1 MQNSGKKTLSS
12 EQFWLYSLSL
22 YPAIKDLS
30 LQWQD
35 NFGVNINLLLFLLYL
50 DKQQQS
56 LNETQL
62 QQLEDLLKHFS
73 TEVTQSIR
81 ALRRT
86 LPSPWLESDMQQP
99 LRQQLLS
106 TELAAEKLEQQL
118 LVQQFNQLSL
128 SSDVLPHSQLL
139 DHYLLLINA
148 PVEQLDAEI
157 LDLYQQSQQLESL

>member
-1 MQNSGKKTLSS
+1 MQNSGKKTLNS
-12 EQFWLYSLSL
+12 EQFWQFSLNL
-22 YPAIKDLS
+22 YPAIKES
-30 LQWQD
+30 CLQWQD

-56 LNETQL
+56 ISEAQL
-62 QQLEDLLKHFS
+62 LQLEELLQHFS

-81 ALRRT
+81 SLRRT

-128 SSDVLPHSQLL
+128 SADILPHSQLL
-139 DHYLLLINA
+139 DHYLVLIKA

-157 LDLYQQSQQLESL
+157 LDLYQQSQQLNG

>member
-1 MQNSGKKTLSS
+1 MQNSGKKTLNS
-12 EQFWLYSLSL
+12 EQFWHYSLSL
-22 YPAIKDLS
+22 YPVIKDLC

-35 NFGVNINLLLFLLYL
+35 NYGVNINLLLFLLYL

-56 LNETQL
+56 VSEAQL
-62 QQLEDLLKHFS
+62 LKLEDLLQHFS

-81 ALRRT
+81 TLRRT

-128 SSDVLPHSQLL
+128 NDDLLPYSQLL
-139 DHYLLLINA
+139 DHYLVLIQA

-157 LDLYQQSQQLESL
+157 LDLYQQSQQLESI

>member
-1 MQNSGKKTLSS
+1 MQNSGKKILSS
-12 EQFWLYSLSL
+12 EQFWSYSLSL
-22 YPAIKDLS
+22 YPAIKEVC

-35 NFGVNINLLLFLLYL
+35 DFDVNINLLLFLLYL

-56 LNETQL
+56 LTEAQL

-128 SSDVLPHSQLL
+128 SDDVLPYSQLL
-139 DHYLLLINA
+139 DHYLILINA

-157 LDLYQQSQQLESL
+157 LDLYQQSQQLESF

>member
-1 MQNSGKKTLSS
+1 VQNSGKKTLNS

-22 YPAIKDLS
+22 YPAIKEVC

-56 LNETQL
+56 LSETQL
-62 QQLEDLLKHFS
+62 QQLEDLLQHFS
-73 TEVTQSIR
+73 SEVTQSIR
-81 ALRRT
+81 TLRRT

-118 LVQQFNQLSL
+118 LVQQFNR
-128 SSDVLPHSQLL
+128 LPQTNDLLPYSQLL
-139 DHYLLLINA
+139 DHYLLLIQA

-157 LDLYQQSQQLESL
+157 LDLYQQSQQLKAE

>member
-1 MQNSGKKTLSS
+1 VQSSGKKILSS
-12 EQFWLYSLSL
+12 EQFWQYSLNL
-22 YPAIKDLS
+22 YPTIKDLC

-56 LNETQL
+56 LSEVQL
-62 QQLEDLLKHFS
+62 QQLEDLLQHFS
-73 TEVTQSIR
+73 KEVTQSIR

-118 LVQQFNQLSL
+118 LTQQFNQLSQQDDL
-128 SSDVLPHSQLL
+128 LPHSQLL
-139 DHYLLLINA
+139 DHYLVLINA

-157 LDLYQQSQQLESL
+157 LDLYQQSQQLANG

>member
-1 MQNSGKKTLSS
+1 MQNSGKKILNS

-56 LNETQL
+56 LSEAQL

-86 LPSPWLESDMQQP
+86 LPSPWLQSDMQQP

-118 LVQQFNQLSL
+118 LVQQFNQLGVSE
-128 SSDVLPHSQLL
+128 DVLPYSQLL

-157 LDLYQQSQQLESL
+157 LDLYQQSQQLEHF

>member
-1 MQNSGKKTLSS
+1 MRNSGKKILSS

-56 LNETQL
+56 VSEAQL

-118 LVQQFNQLSL
+118 LVQQFNQLGVSD
-128 SSDVLPHSQLL
+128 DVLPYSQLL

-157 LDLYQQSQQLESL
+157 LDLYQQSQQLEHF

>member
-12 EQFWLYSLSL
+12 EQFWQYSLSL
-22 YPAIKDLS
+22 YPAIKDLC

-56 LNETQL
+56 LTEQQL
-62 QQLEDLLKHFS
+62 QQLEDLLQHFS
-73 TEVTQSIR
+73 SEVTQSIR
-81 ALRRT
+81 ALRRAM
-86 LPSPWLESDMQQP
+86 PSPWLESDMQQQ

-118 LVQQFNQLSL
+118 LVQQFNQLGQTHEL
-128 SSDVLPHSQLL
+128 LPHSQLL

-148 PVEQLDAEI
+148 PAEQLDVEI
-157 LDLYQQSQQLESL
+157 LDLYQQSQQLENH

>member
-1 MQNSGKKTLSS
+1 MRNSGKKTLSS
-12 EQFWLYSLSL
+12 EQFWHYSLSL
-22 YPAIKDLS
+22 YPAIKEMC

-35 NFGVNINLLLFLLYL
+35 NFSVNINLLLFLLYL

-56 LNETQL
+56 LSEVQL

-128 SSDVLPHSQLL
+128 SDDVLPHSQLL

-157 LDLYQQSQQLESL
+157 LDLYQQSQQLEGL

>member
-12 EQFWLYSLSL
+12 EQFWQYSLSL
-22 YPAIKDLS
+22 YPAINDLC

-35 NFGVNINLLLFLLYL
+35 SYGVNINLLLFMLYL

-56 LNETQL
+56 LTELQL

-81 ALRRT
+81 TLRRT
-86 LPSPWLESDMQQP
+86 LPSPWLESTMQQP
-99 LRQQLLS
+99 LRQQLLT

-118 LVQQFNQLSL
+118 LVQQFNQLSP
-128 SSDVLPHSQLL
+128 SQDSLPYSQLL
-139 DHYLLLINA
+139 DHYLLLIKA

-157 LDLYQQSQQLESL
+157 LDLYQQSQQLEGY

>member
-1 MQNSGKKTLSS
+1 VQNSGKKILSS

-56 LNETQL
+56 VSEAQL

-118 LVQQFNQLSL
+118 LVQQFNQLGVSD
-128 SSDVLPHSQLL
+128 DVLPYSQLL

-157 LDLYQQSQQLESL
+157 LDLYQQSQQLEHF

>member
-1 MQNSGKKTLSS
+1 MQNSGKKILSS

-56 LNETQL
+56 VSEAQL

-118 LVQQFNQLSL
+118 LVQQFNQLGVSD
-128 SSDVLPHSQLL
+128 DVLPYSQLL

-157 LDLYQQSQQLESL
+157 LDLYQQSQQLEHF

>member
-1 MQNSGKKTLSS
+1 MQNSGKKILSS
-12 EQFWLYSLSL
+12 EQFWQYSLSL
-22 YPAIKDLS
+22 YPAIKDVC

-35 NFGVNINLLLFLLYL
+35 QFGVNINLLLFLLYL

-56 LNETQL
+56 VSEAQL

-86 LPSPWLESDMQQP
+86 LPSPWLQSDMQQP
-99 LRQQLLS
+99 LRQQLLN

-118 LVQQFNQLSL
+118 LVQQFNQLGL
-128 SSDVLPHSQLL
+128 SNDLLPYSQLL
-139 DHYLLLINA
+139 DHYLVLIQT

>member
-1 MQNSGKKTLSS
+1 MQSSGKKILNS
-12 EQFWLYSLSL
+12 EQFWQFSLSL
-22 YPAIKDLS
+22 YPAIKEVC

-35 NFGVNINLLLFLLYL
+35 SYGVNINLLLFVLYL

-56 LNETQL
+56 VSEAQL
-62 QQLEDLLKHFS
+62 QQLEDLLQHFS

-86 LPSPWLESDMQQP
+86 LPSPWLESEMQQP
-99 LRQQLLS
+99 LRQQLLN

-118 LVQQFNQLSL
+118 LVQQFNQLGMTDDL
-128 SSDVLPHSQLL
+128 LPYSQLL
-139 DHYLLLINA
+139 DHYLVLIQA

-157 LDLYQQSQQLESL
+157 LDLYQQSQQLEGI

>member
-1 MQNSGKKTLSS
+1 VQNSGKKILSS
-12 EQFWLYSLSL
+12 EQFWLYSLNL
-22 YPAIKDLS
+22 YPAIKEVC

-128 SSDVLPHSQLL
+128 SGDVLPYSQLL

-148 PVEQLDAEI
+148 PVEQLDADI
-157 LDLYQQSQQLESL
+157 LDLYQQSQQLEGS

>member
-1 MQNSGKKTLSS
+1 MQNSGKKILSS
-12 EQFWLYSLSL
+12 EQFWSYSLSL
-22 YPAIKDLS
+22 YPAIKEVC

-35 NFGVNINLLLFLLYL
+35 DFDVNINLLLFLLYL
-50 DKQQQS
+50 YKQQQS
-56 LNETQL
+56 LTEAQL

-128 SSDVLPHSQLL
+128 SDDVLPYSQLL
-139 DHYLLLINA
+139 DHYLILINA

-157 LDLYQQSQQLESL
+157 LDLYQQSQQLESF

>member
-1 MQNSGKKTLSS
+1 VQNSGKKILNS

-56 LNETQL
+56 LSEAQL

-86 LPSPWLESDMQQP
+86 LPSPWLQSDMQQP

-118 LVQQFNQLSL
+118 LVQQFNQLGVSE
-128 SSDVLPHSQLL
+128 DVLPYSQLL

-157 LDLYQQSQQLESL
+157 LDLYQQSQQLEHF

>member
-1 MQNSGKKTLSS
+1 MQNSGKKILSS

-22 YPAIKDLS
+22 YPAIKDLC

-35 NFGVNINLLLFLLYL
+35 NFGVNVNLVLFLLYL

-56 LNETQL
+56 VSETQL

-73 TEVTQSIR
+73 EEVTQSIR

-118 LVQQFNQLSL
+118 LVQHYNQLGF
-128 SSDVLPHSQLL
+128 DDEQLPYSQLL
-139 DHYLLLINA
+139 DHYLLLIQA
-148 PVEQLDAEI
+148 PVERLDAEI
-157 LDLYQQSQQLESL
+157 LDLYQQSQQLESF

>member
-1 MQNSGKKTLSS
+1 MQSSGKKILSS
-12 EQFWLYSLSL
+12 EQFWQYSLSL
-22 YPAIKDLS
+22 YPAIKEVC

-35 NFGVNINLLLFLLYL
+35 SYGVNINLLLFVLYL

-56 LNETQL
+56 LSEAQL
-62 QQLEDLLKHFS
+62 QQLEDLLQHFS

-99 LRQQLLS
+99 LRQQLLN

-118 LVQQFNQLSL
+118 LVQQFNRLGLSDDL
-128 SSDVLPHSQLL
+128 LPYSQLL
-139 DHYLLLINA
+139 DHYLVLIQA
-148 PVEQLDAEI
+148 PVEQLDTEI
-157 LDLYQQSQQLESL
+157 LDLYQQSQQLEGI

>member
-1 MQNSGKKTLSS
+1 MQNSGKKILSS
-12 EQFWLYSLSL
+12 EQFWQFSLSF
-22 YPAIKDLS
+22 YPAIKDVC
-30 LQWQD
+30 LQWQEQ
-35 NFGVNINLLLFLLYL
+35 FGVNINLLLFLLYL

-56 LNETQL
+56 VSEAQL

-99 LRQQLLS
+99 LRQQLLN

-118 LVQQFNQLSL
+118 LVQQFNQLGL
-128 SSDVLPHSQLL
+128 TGDLLPYSQLL
-139 DHYLLLINA
+139 DHYLVLIHA

-157 LDLYQQSQQLESL
+157 LDLYQQSQQLEGF

>member
-12 EQFWLYSLSL
+12 EQFWLYSLNL
-22 YPAIKDLS
+22 YPAIKELC

-35 NFGVNINLLLFLLYL
+35 NFGININLVLFLLYL

-56 LNETQL
+56 LNEAQL
-62 QQLEDLLKHFS
+62 QKLEDSLKQFS

-106 TELAAEKLEQQL
+106 TELAAERLEQQL

-128 SSDVLPHSQLL
+128 SDDVLPHSQLL

-157 LDLYQQSQQLESL
+157 LDLYQQSQQLEGV

>member
-12 EQFWLYSLSL
+12 EQFWQYSLNLYS
-22 YPAIKDLS
+22 AIKDLC

-35 NFGVNINLLLFLLYL
+35 HFGVNINLLLFLLYL

-56 LNETQL
+56 VSEAQL
-62 QQLEDLLKHFS
+62 QLLEDLLKHFS

-118 LVQQFNQLSL
+118 LVQQFNQLSQ
-128 SSDVLPHSQLL
+128 SDDLLPHSQLL
-139 DHYLLLINA
+139 DHYLVLINA
-148 PVEQLDAEI
+148 PVELLDAEI
-157 LDLYQQSQQLESL
+157 LDLYQQSQQLEQI

>member
-1 MQNSGKKTLSS
+1 MQNSGKKTLNS

-56 LNETQL
+56 LSEAQL

-118 LVQQFNQLSL
+118 LVQQFNQLGVSD
-128 SSDVLPHSQLL
+128 DVLPYSQLL

-157 LDLYQQSQQLESL
+157 LDLYQQSQQLEGF

>member
-1 MQNSGKKTLSS
+1 VQSSGKKILSS
-12 EQFWLYSLSL
+12 EQFWQYSLSL
-22 YPAIKDLS
+22 YPAIKEVC

-35 NFGVNINLLLFLLYL
+35 SYGVNINLLLFVLYL

-56 LNETQL
+56 LSEAQL
-62 QQLEDLLKHFS
+62 QQLEDLLQHFS

-99 LRQQLLS
+99 LRQQLLN

-118 LVQQFNQLSL
+118 LVQQFNRLGLSDDL
-128 SSDVLPHSQLL
+128 LPYSQLL
-139 DHYLLLINA
+139 DHYLVLIQA
-148 PVEQLDAEI
+148 PVEQLDTEI
-157 LDLYQQSQQLESL
+157 LDLYQQSQQLEGI

>member
-1 MQNSGKKTLSS
+1 MQNSGKKILSS
-12 EQFWLYSLSL
+12 EQFWLYSLNL
-22 YPAIKDLS
+22 YPAIKDLC

-139 DHYLLLINA
+139 DHYLLLIKA

-157 LDLYQQSQQLESL
+157 LDLYQQSQQLESV

>member
-1 MQNSGKKTLSS
+1 MQSSGKKILSS
-12 EQFWLYSLSL
+12 EQFWLYSLNL
-22 YPAIKDLS
+22 YPAVKDLC
-30 LQWQD
+30 LHWQD

-56 LNETQL
+56 LTEAQL
-62 QQLEDLLKHFS
+62 QQLEDLLQHFS

-86 LPSPWLESDMQQP
+86 LPSPWLESLMQQP

-118 LVQQFNQLSL
+118 LVQQFNQLSQHDDL
-128 SSDVLPHSQLL
+128 LPHSQLL
-139 DHYLLLINA
+139 DHYLVLINA

-157 LDLYQQSQQLESL
+157 LDLYRQSQQLEEL

>member
-1 MQNSGKKTLSS
+1 MQNFGKKTLNPESFW
-12 EQFWLYSLSL
+12 QFSLSL
-22 YPAIKDLS
+22 YPVVKEVC

-56 LNETQL
+56 LSESQL
-62 QQLEDLLKHFS
+62 QKLEDLLKHFS

-118 LVQQFNQLSL
+118 LIQQFNYLEQ
-128 SSDVLPHSQLL
+128 SDELLPHSQLL
-139 DHYLLLINA
+139 DHYLVLIQA

-157 LDLYQQSQQLESL
+157 LDLYQQSQQLEIL

>member
-157 LDLYQQSQQLESL
+157 LDLYQQSQQLDGF

>member
-1 MQNSGKKTLSS
+1 VQNSGKKTLNPES
-12 EQFWLYSLSL
+12 FWQYSLSL
-22 YPAIKDLS
+22 YPAVKDLC

-56 LNETQL
+56 LDETQL
-62 QQLEDLLKHFS
+62 TQLEDLLKHFS

-81 ALRRT
+81 SLRRT
-86 LPSPWLESDMQQP
+86 LPSPWLESEMQQA

-118 LVQQFNQLSL
+118 LVQQFNQLSH
-128 SSDVLPHSQLL
+128 SDDLLPHSQLL
-139 DHYLLLINA
+139 DHYLVLINA
-148 PVEQLDAEI
+148 TVEQLDAEI
-157 LDLYQQSQQLESL
+157 LDLYQQSQQLEEL

>member
-1 MQNSGKKTLSS
+1 MQNSGKKILSS
-12 EQFWLYSLSL
+12 EQFWRYSLSL
-22 YPAIKDLS
+22 YPAIKDLC

-35 NFGVNINLLLFLLYL
+35 NYGVNINLLLFLLYL

-56 LNETQL
+56 VSEAQL
-62 QQLEDLLKHFS
+62 LQLEDLLKHFS

-99 LRQQLLS
+99 LRQQLLN

-118 LVQQFNQLSL
+118 LVQQFNQLGL
-128 SSDVLPHSQLL
+128 TDDLLPYSQLL
-139 DHYLLLINA
+139 DHYLVLIQA

>member
-1 MQNSGKKTLSS
+1 MQNSGKKTLNPES
-12 EQFWLYSLSL
+12 FWQYSLSL
-22 YPAIKDLS
+22 YPAVKELC

-56 LNETQL
+56 LDETQL
-62 QQLEDLLKHFS
+62 KQLEDLLKHFS

-81 ALRRT
+81 SLRRT
-86 LPSPWLESDMQQP
+86 LPSPWLESEMQQA

-118 LVQQFNQLSL
+118 LVQQFNQLSH
-128 SSDVLPHSQLL
+128 SDDLLPHSQLL
-139 DHYLLLINA
+139 DHYLVLIKA
-148 PVEQLDAEI
+148 PAEQLDAEI
-157 LDLYQQSQQLESL
+157 LDLYQQSQQLEGL